1 MQPIFKEQIKMWSDL
16 GYLLPIT
23 EGKYWYDN
31 HFVCA
36 FTPDGRLHKLYKYKV
51 FDDLSIEIKPYAK
64 APKGWQDCHFETWS
78 ETAERER
85 EDANNCPICQSKG
98 KKCSSSISRP

>member
-1 MQPIFKEQIKMWSDL
+1 MQPIFKEQIQMWSDL
-16 GYLLPIT
+16 GYPLPIS

-36 FTPDGRLHKLYKYKV
+36 FTPDGRLHKLFKYKV

-64 APKGWQDCHFETWS
+64 APRGWQDSHFETWAD
-78 ETAERER
+78 TVKRER
-85 EDANNCPICQSKG
+85 ESTRISTIC
-98 KKCSSSISRP
+98 